1 MMDCLFFS
9 GRKGRV
15 LFFREGEGLYWG
27 GVQAARESPQYLQR
41 INFLKK
47 SLNSKFNI
55 CKIG

>member
-1 MMDCLFFS
+1 MDCLFFS
-9 GRKGRV
+9 GRKDRV
-15 LFFREGEGLYWG
+15 LFFREGEGLHLG
-27 GVQAARESPQYLQR
+27 EVQAARESPQYLPR